1 MLRKQFLLLVLFAQ
15 QVIDEH
21 KALVE
26 EHLVWVLG
34 RELVVQLLED
44 LLGGDF
50 EDLEDARVE
59 SEVLGELDFLDV
71 ALLMGVA
78 WLFLL
83 VFALD
88 ALEDLLDELLFRGG
102 LGRGWVE
109 EIRQVAVGQNGL
121 VLMVQLALVDC
132 MGLS

>member
-1 MLRKQFLLLVLFAQ
+1 MLRKQFLLLVLLAQ

-26 EHLVWVLG
+26 ENLVWVLG
-34 RELVVQLLED
+34 RELVVQLLQD

-50 EDLEDARVE
+50 EDLKDARVGG
-59 SEVLGELDFLDV
+59 EVLGELDFLDV

-83 VFALD
+83 VFPLN
-88 ALEDLLDELLFRGG
+88 ALEDLLDELLFGGG
-102 LGRGWVE
+102 LGRRWVKK
-109 EIRQVAVGQNGL
+109 V
-121 VLMVQLALVDC
+121 
-132 MGLS
+132 